1 MNKSSKVE
9 GMPLYQLQEPKKEK
23 GILKAIGSVLIAIF
37 ASSHHWVHTLLIA
50 LGLTSLGTGLFSLS
64 PWVKI
69 VFMLISLV
77 ISVLMLRV
85 AKRKWNHHRSVS
97 WVYLISSIL
106 SIIIVLSALPQTIA
120 SNNSDQQ
127 NINPN
132 VHQQHH
138 MKG

>member
-1 MNKSSKVE
+1 MNKSSNVQ
-9 GMPLYQLQEPKKEK
+9 GVNLYHVQEPKKEK

-64 PWVKI
+64 PWIKI
-69 VFMLISLV
+69 VFMFISLL
-77 ISVLMLRV
+77 ISVLMIRV
-85 AKRKWNHHRSVS
+85 AIRKWNHHRSVS

-106 SIIIVLSALPQTIA
+106 SIIIVLSALPQTFA
-120 SNNSDQQ
+120 GSNPGQQ
-127 NINPN
+127 NNDQS